1 MKTRSIS
8 ITSLLQPQHG
18 QMLILMLQRLNPM
31 PMKVGFNCVS
41 ITRIRTHVPSG
52 KADVVPNSNQ
62 SNNSPSKQTVPLAA
76 LIGGIVG
83 GIALVAFVA
92 VSIFLY
98 CRLKRRKVVP
108 QSTSSVPSV
117 MKRPF
122 GSQWN
127 AQALYAHQRSMS
139 NMSQSTITSDAS
151 FLGIQQVATA
161 IHNSA
166 NTPMSPP
173 LPTSPPLLP
182 QSPSGVMNSPPM
194 NATSLPQGP
203 ISPTVESLGHSSS
216 IRSFFS
222 SRRQPQNT
230 VEPFI
235 ERQPTSLMTRKEVLD
250 RAGTANIPDQ
260 VATVEEAR
268 TETASAPEPS
278 EGDID
283 EPRRRRLN
291 PPAYTP
297 YPAGVPSF
305 NLPQVPHVGRL
316 FRKGSTNESEDTS
329 MTHTPPESGSGAT
342 FMNQLGISPPTQQ
355 PNQGGR
361 PPRYGNN
368 ANAGNANAGEGSA
381 ENELRIANSSEEH
394 HERGASIT

>member
-1 MKTRSIS
+1 
-8 ITSLLQPQHG
+8 
-18 QMLILMLQRLNPM
+18 
-31 PMKVGFNCVS
+31 
-41 ITRIRTHVPSG
+41 
-52 KADVVPNSNQ
+52 
-62 SNNSPSKQTVPLAA
+62 

-108 QSTSSVPSV
+108 QSTSSGPSV
-117 MKRPF
+117 MKRPL
-122 GSQWN
+122 GSQWDP
-127 AQALYAHQRSMS
+127 QVLYAHQRSMS
-139 NMSQSTITSDAS
+139 NMSQSTITTEAS
-151 FLGIQQVATA
+151 FLGMQQVATA

-173 LPTSPPLLP
+173 PLPTSP
-182 QSPSGVMNSPPM
+182 SVVMNSPPM
-194 NATSLPQGP
+194 QATSLPQGP
-203 ISPTVESLGHSSS
+203 ISPASESLGHSSS

-222 SRRQPQNT
+222 RRQPQNT
-230 VEPFI
+230 VEPFT
-235 ERQPTSLMTRKEVLD
+235 ETQPTSGMTRKEVLD

-260 VATVEEAR
+260 VATVEEPR

-305 NLPQVPHVGRL
+305 NSPQVPHVGRL
-316 FRKGSTNESEDTS
+316 FRKGSANESEPSLD
-329 MTHTPPESGSGAT
+329 THTPPENGSGPAL
-342 FMNQLGISPPTQQ
+342 MNQLGIPPPTQQ
-355 PNQGGR
+355 PNEGGR

-368 ANAGNANAGEGSA
+368 ARAGNANAGDGSA

-394 HERGASIT
+394 HERGASIS